1 MNNIILATSLEDTI
15 WIILFIVFSIFIYVW
30 TKKRI
35 GNELISI
42 LITGFL
48 VFLLFYRFP
57 DLIWLVAIGVSILWI
72 FGGDLKNTIKG
83 WAEVK
88 K

>member
-1 MNNIILATSLEDTI
+1 MNPIILATSLQDSI
-15 WIILFIVFSIFIYVW
+15 WIMLFLVFTISIYVW
-30 TKKRI
+30 TKKQI
-35 GNELISI
+35 GNELVAI

-57 DLIWLVAIGVSILWI
+57 SLIWIVAIGVAIYWI
-72 FGGDLKNTIKG
+72 FGSDLKNSVKS
-83 WAEVK
+83 WFEVK